1 MSDFQRAAVIGSGAW
16 GTTLAIILARNG
28 VATTL
33 VVRTEDEAKRLN
45 SARENGARLPGFTF
59 PVSLAVQAEPGG
71 LAGAELVVFA
81 VPAQV
86 LDREARTLAPAMPSD
101 AVLLSAS
108 KGIELDT
115 GRRMSEVL
123 AAVLPGRPLAALSGP
138 NLSREVARGLP
149 AATVIASANA
159 PLDALREA
167 FHTATFRVYTSD
179 DIVGVELGGALK
191 NIIAI
196 AGGMVDAYGY
206 GDNAK
211 AGIITRG
218 LAEISRLGVAAG
230 ANPMTFLGLAGIG
243 DLVAS
248 AYSPLSR
255 NRRLGE
261 LVAHGV
267 ALPEALRAIGEI
279 AEGAA
284 TTSAALRLAKH
295 LDVELPI
302 AARLHAILY
311 EGEQPA
317 AAIEALLDRAPKP
330 ERL

>member
-1 MSDFQRAAVIGSGAW
+1 VTAFGAAAVVGSTAW

-33 VVRTEDEAKRLN
+33 VVRTEDEAARLN
-45 SARENGARLPGFTF
+45 AAHENSARLPGFTF
-59 PVSLAVQAEPGG
+59 PAGLQTRAEPAG
-71 LAGAELVVFA
+71 LAEAELVVFA
-81 VPAQV
+81 VPAQG
-86 LDREARTLAPAMPSD
+86 LDREARTLAQAVPPG

-149 AATVIASANA
+149 AATVIASADA
-159 PLDALREA
+159 PLDVLSAS
-167 FHTATFRVYTSD
+167 FHAPTFRVYTSD

-196 AGGMVDAYGY
+196 AAGMVDAYGY

-211 AGIITRG
+211 AGLVTRG

-230 ANPMTFLGLAGIG
+230 ANAMTFLGLAGIG
-243 DLVAS
+243 DLIAT

-261 LVAHGV
+261 LVAHSV
-267 ALPEALRAIGEI
+267 PLAEALRAIGET

-284 TTSAALRLAKH
+284 TTAAARRLARA

-302 AARLHAILY
+302 ADALHGILY
-311 EGEQPA
+311 EGVPPA
-317 AAIEALLDRAPKP
+317 TAIEALLGRTPRA
-330 ERL
+330 ERA